1 MLNGQG
7 FWILPV
13 QGIGTSTDW
22 GEQNHSTIRL
32 LLQRLEN
39 LNKYVFKELLTELNK
54 PNIDE
59 HMLHMGLHGTWGT
72 PVEIFAITSYL
83 TIATSFYLYSQQKQL
98 SIAIEWGVLY
108 SLFPSSK
115 LFFPVTI

>member
-1 MLNGQG
+1 MVKG
-7 FWILPV
+7 FGYCLFRTLV
-13 QGIGTSTDW
+13 QALTG

-83 TIATSFYLYSQQKQL
+83 RIATSFYLYSQQNN
-98 SIAIEWGVLY
+98 S
-108 SLFPSSK
+108 P
-115 LFFPVTI
+115 